1 MLLHYDIYFMCFIFV
16 GKGHRREFRDLRY
29 KVVMSLCQN
38 CDQISSLNGSFL
50 SIIIYYT
57 GKITPPPISCDAPT
71 TMTMHTM
78 TSQPMSIM
86 VAYWKISVP
95 IVCFCL
101 ACAIVALTIT
111 LAYVFIWRK

>member
-1 MLLHYDIYFMCFIFV
+1 
-16 GKGHRREFRDLRY
+16 
-29 KVVMSLCQN
+29 MSLCQN
-38 CDQISSLNGSFL
+38 CDPISSLNGSLL

-57 GKITPPPISCDAPT
+57 GTITPPPISCDVPT
-71 TMTMHTM
+71 TTMHTM
-78 TSQPMSIM
+78 TSQPMSTM
-86 VAYWKISVP
+86 VAYWKIIVP